1 MSKTSSLKEK
11 ANNTEEIVSA
21 AGEDIVV
28 ATTPYAMVPQ
38 AEAGVSGDFDL
49 TDITFPKLQLV
60 HGIGPLSD
68 EFSKGGIVLDGETLI
83 SDGSNPVEF
92 TVIKIAKMFEENI
105 PFETGEIP
113 RIVATRAEML
123 ELGGTTEYGE
133 KDEKTGKSVPPT
145 WKPIADALICI
156 KDPDGK
162 DNTSYPYEFEG
173 SNYAFAMWRIKNSAY
188 KRAAV
193 PIFTAASMYY
203 RQGLKTGSF
212 NLTTDVA
219 NYGPNKVVVPKL
231 VKGTRHSEDFVAWLG
246 EFA

>member
-1 MSKTSSLKEK
+1 MSKTSLSENK
-11 ANNTEEIVSA
+11 TDDIVSA

-68 EFSKGGIVLDGETLI
+68 EFTKGGIVLGGETLI
-83 SDGSNPVEF
+83 SDGDSPVEF
-92 TVIKIAKMFEENI
+92 TVVKIAKMFEENI

-113 RIVATRAEML
+113 RIVTTKAELL
-123 ELGGTTEYGE
+123 ELGGDTEYGHR
-133 KDEKTGKSVPPT
+133 DPKTGKSDPPS

-156 KDPDGK
+156 KDPTGK
-162 DNTSYPYEFEG
+162 DSPNFPYEFEKE
-173 SNYAFAMWRIKNSAY
+173 NYAFAMWRIKNSAY
-188 KRAAV
+188 RRAAV
-193 PIFTAASMYY
+193 PIFTAATMFY
-203 RQGLKTGSF
+203 RLGLRTGSF
-212 NLTTDVA
+212 LLTTESA
-219 NYGPNKVVVPKL
+219 TFGQNKVVVPKL
-231 VKGTRHSEDFVAWLG
+231 VKHEKHSEDFVAWLG

>member
-1 MSKTSSLKEK
+1 MSKTLLSENK
-11 ANNTEEIVSA
+11 TDDIVSA

-68 EFSKGGIVLDGETLI
+68 EFTKGGIVLGGETLI
-83 SDGSNPVEF
+83 SDGNSPVEF
-92 TVIKIAKMFEENI
+92 TVVKIAKMFEENI

-113 RIVATRAEML
+113 RIVTTKAELL
-123 ELGGTTEYGE
+123 ELGGDTEYGHR
-133 KDEKTGKSVPPT
+133 DPKTGKSDPPS

-156 KDPDGK
+156 KDPTGK
-162 DNTSYPYEFEG
+162 DSTNFPYEQDGE
-173 SNYAFAMWRIKNSAY
+173 NYAFAMWRIKNSAY
-188 KRAAV
+188 RRAAV
-193 PIFTAASMYY
+193 PIFTAATMFY
-203 RQGLKTGSF
+203 RLGLRTGSF
-212 NLTTDVA
+212 LLTTEYA
-219 NYGPNKVVVPKL
+219 TFGQNKVVVPKL
-231 VKGTRHSEDFVAWLG
+231 VKHEKHSEDFVAWLG

>member
-1 MSKTSSLKEK
+1 MTKATLSEK
-11 ANNTEEIVSA
+11 KTEEIVSA

-28 ATTPYAMVPQ
+28 GGSPYAMVPQ
-38 AEAGVSGDFDL
+38 EASGVTGDFDL

-68 EFSKGGIVLDGETLI
+68 DFAKGGIVLDGETLI
-83 SDGSNPVEF
+83 SDGETAVDL
-92 TVIKIAKMFEENI
+92 TVIKVAKMFEENI

-113 RIVATRAEML
+113 RIVATKTELL

-133 KDEKTGKSVPPT
+133 KDEKTGKSAAPS

-156 KDPDGK
+156 KGPK
-162 DNTSYPYEFEG
+162 DDQTNFPYEYKG
-173 SNYAFAMWRIKNSAY
+173 DNYAFAMWRIKNSAY
-188 KRAAV
+188 KRAAK

-203 RQGLKTGSF
+203 RRGLRTGSF
-212 NLTTDVA
+212 ILTTEKAVFGQ
-219 NYGPNKVVVPKL
+219 NTVVVPKL
-231 VKGTRHSEDFVAWLG
+231 VKGELHPEEFVAWLG